1 MVGMWAFTAMDLGL
15 IPGWGANIPQATW
28 CGKKKKKSMQHMFVL
43 ILYPA
48 TLLNLFICFN
58 SFGWSSGFSINIYK
72 ILSSANSDCFVS
84 AFQFGCLHVFF
95 FLISLS
101 RTSIPC

>member
-28 CGKKKKKSMQHMFVL
+28 YGKKKKTQKQKLMQQMFVL

-58 SFGWSSGFSINIYK
+58 SFWWS
-72 ILSSANSDCFVS
+72 L
-84 AFQFGCLHVFF
+84 
-95 FLISLS
+95 
-101 RTSIPC
+101 